1 MLGRPSD
8 NVVTHDVPPLTL
20 RAAFNPRSVNLE
32 KRTVDLTWST
42 GARVLRGYYDKFYE
56 ELSLN
61 AKHVRLARLNNG
73 APFLDG
79 HPTQSG
85 DYRAVNVRGVVVG
98 GTAKTTG
105 KEGTCTA
112 RFAKADVDPEAE
124 MLFQK
129 VIDGIVQ
136 NVSVGYRVYRLE
148 KSEEFIDKV
157 PVYRVTDWEPFEI
170 SMVSA
175 GEDDGAG
182 FRSAD
187 LTITNPC
194 QFIARGV
201 STPGPIQDADL
212 NLRLRLLA
220 LSL

>member
-1 MLGRPSD
+1 MLRPSD
-8 NVVTHDVPPLTL
+8 NVVTHDVPPLAL

-42 GARVLRGYYDKFYE
+42 GARILRGYYDKFYE

-73 APFLDG
+73 GPLLDG
-79 HPTQSG
+79 HPTQFG
-85 DYRAVNVRGVVVG
+85 DARAVNVRGVVVS

-105 KEGTCTA
+105 KEGTCTV
-112 RFAKADVDPEAE
+112 RFAKADVDQEAE
-124 MLFQK
+124 VLFQK
-129 VIDGIVQ
+129 VQDGIVH
-136 NVSVGYRVYRLE
+136 NVSVGYRIYRLE
-148 KSEEFIDKV
+148 KSEEFVDKV
-157 PVYRVTDWEPFEI
+157 PIYRATDWEPFEI

-187 LTITNPC
+187 STIANPC